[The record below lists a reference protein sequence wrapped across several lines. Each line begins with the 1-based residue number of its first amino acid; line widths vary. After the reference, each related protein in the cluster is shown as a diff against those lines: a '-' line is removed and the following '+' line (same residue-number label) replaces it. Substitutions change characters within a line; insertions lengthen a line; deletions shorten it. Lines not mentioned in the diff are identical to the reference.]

1 MTTEIKIANPG
12 QVVLLEMERWLL
24 TNVGPGSMRTIKN
37 SFMGMD
43 DWFYTE
49 ENNLDDE
56 DSDYEYDYDTDDD
69 NYQEYLV
76 FTFRREADAT
86 VFALKWT
93 TQTV

>member
-1 MTTEIKIANPG
+1 MTTDIKIANPG
-12 QVVLLEMERWLL
+12 QVVLLEMEKWLRD
-24 TNVGPGSMRTIKN
+24 NVGPGSMRTIKN

-43 DWFYTE
+43 DWFFTYE
-49 ENNLDDE
+49 LHENDE
-56 DSDYEYDYDTDDD
+56 MELADFDDD
-69 NYQEYLV
+69 DDMTENLI